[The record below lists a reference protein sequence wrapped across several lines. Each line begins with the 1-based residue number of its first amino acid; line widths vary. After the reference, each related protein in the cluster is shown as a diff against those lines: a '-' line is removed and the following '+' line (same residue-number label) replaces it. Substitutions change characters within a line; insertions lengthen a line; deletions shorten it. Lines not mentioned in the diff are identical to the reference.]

1 MNRPLVLASA
11 SPRRRELLA
20 QLGVVFTVAAV
31 DVDESPYPGERP
43 AALVQRL
50 AVAKAE
56 AALGLATADHWILG
70 ADTLVALGETILG
83 KPADARAAGAMLA
96 RLSGRSHTV
105 YSGLALAR
113 AGETTRSECVRSRV
127 RMRTITPEEIAVYVA
142 TGEPLGKAGAYAIQG
157 RAAAFVRFLAGSY
170 SNVVGLPLFE
180 LDQMLRDLPHP
191 PLRHAGA
198 PTPIGP

>member
-1 MNRPLVLASA
+1 MNRPLILASA

-31 DVDESPYPGERP
+31 DVDETPYPGERP

-50 AVAKAE
+50 ACAKAE
-56 AALGLATADHWILG
+56 AALGPATADHWILG

-83 KPADARAAGAMLA
+83 KPVDAREAGAMLA
-96 RLSGRSHTV
+96 LLSGRSHSV
-105 YSGLALAR
+105 YSGVAVAR
-113 AGETTRSECVRSRV
+113 AGEVTRSRCVRTRV
-127 RMRTITPEEIAVYVA
+127 RMRPLTTEEIAAYVA

-157 RAAAFVRFLAGSY
+157 RAAGFVRFLSGSY

-180 LDQMLRDLPHP
+180 LDRMLQDLPNP
-191 PLRHAGA
+191 PLRHA
-198 PTPIGP
+198 